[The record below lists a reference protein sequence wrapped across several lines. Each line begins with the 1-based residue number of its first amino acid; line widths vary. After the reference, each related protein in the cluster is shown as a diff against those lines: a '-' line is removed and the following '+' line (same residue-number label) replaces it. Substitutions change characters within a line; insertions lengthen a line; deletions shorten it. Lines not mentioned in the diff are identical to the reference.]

1 MGNGHNQRV
10 VDASRRAPGQGP
22 RRPRPARP
30 AWHGWAVASL
40 LGLSIAGTAL
50 VAAQAPVARAA
61 KPIATMPVADIKPG
75 MKGHAV
81 TVFFGEQSDR
91 FEIEVVD
98 TMRNYLPKQDAVLF
112 RSSDPRLEHSGIVGG
127 MSGSPIFV
135 DGKLVG
141 ALSYGWR
148 FNKDPLGALTPIANM
163 LEVGDLPYRPDV
175 LPRPAGPRGRTRAG
189 NKAWADQMLGLRTDP
204 LPARRRPADLE
215 PGLDLEPL
223 PLPLT
228 VSGFG
233 TATARMLGETFGMIP
248 VRGGS
253 GPAGSEPAQGPKKA
267 ARSEGPKKDWK
278 PGDAVSVVL
287 IRGDSAAASNGT
299 VTWVGP
305 KGESLLAFGHS
316 MFEDG
321 PSNLPFADA
330 RVHTIINS
338 VDRSVKMSSPLTIQ
352 GVMVQD
358 RQPAIALRTDLR
370 APMIPVRVSIQGPD
384 PDLAPRTYDNEVAFG
399 MELTPNLV
407 AGILSEAVDEA
418 GRDATEVVITL
429 HHEIAVETSKG
440 PQTITMD
447 EEVFFSSG
455 LVGRILGRSRGVLA
469 IMAALDNE
477 FEVAKIRSTSHEIRM
492 QYGSPLEAIEHVR
505 LIDEEV
511 REGDV
516 IRLAVTLRAFK
527 GDTRELVVPL
537 RIPDDAAGEEIKIEL
552 TGGDG
557 ALPYRPQPDSLATLL
572 ETVAQAYPSR
582 SLVATIYRQGEGLS
596 TRHGL
601 IEDVPDSVLE
611 SLVDRG
617 STAEVV
623 RFKRM
628 ARRVLPTDTIIEGQH
643 TLELDVLPR
652 KTFDDAP

>member
-1 MGNGHNQRV
+1 MESG
-10 VDASRRAPGQGP
+10 RRSHRFETP
-22 RRPRPARP
+22 
-30 AWHGWAVASL
+30 GWAVAGL
-40 LGLSIAGTAL
+40 LALGVTAAGLF
-50 VAAQAPVARAA
+50 AARPPVARAA
-61 KPIATMPVADIKPG
+61 KPIATMPVSDIKPG
-75 MKGHAV
+75 MRGHAV
-81 TVFFGEQSDR
+81 TVFFGEKSDR

-98 TMRNYLPKQDAVLF
+98 TMKNYLPKQDAVLF

-127 MSGSPIFV
+127 MSGSPIFIE
-135 DGKLVG
+135 DKLVG

-163 LEVGDLPYRPDV
+163 LEVGDLPFRPDV
-175 LPRPAGPRGRTRAG
+175 LPRPAGPRGRVRAG
-189 NKAWADQMLGLRTDP
+189 SQAWADQMLGLRTDP
-204 LPARRRPADLE
+204 LPARRRPAELE
-215 PGLDLEPL
+215 QGLDLEPL

-233 TATARMLGETFGMIP
+233 TATARMLGDTFGMVP

-253 GPAGSEPAQGPKKA
+253 GPGGDGEAKGKGAEK
-267 ARSEGPKKDWK
+267 EGPKKDWK

-287 IRGDSAAASNGT
+287 IRGDSSAASNGT

-338 VDRSVKMSSPLTIQ
+338 VDRSVKMSSPLTVQ

-370 APMIPVRVSIQGPD
+370 APMIPVKVTLQGPD
-384 PDLAPRTYDNEVAFG
+384 PDLAPRVYENEVAFG
-399 MELTPNLV
+399 MELTPNLI
-407 AGILSEAVDEA
+407 AGILSEAVDEG

-429 HHEIAVETSKG
+429 HHEISVETSKG
-440 PQTITMD
+440 PLTLSMD
-447 EEVFFSSG
+447 EEVFFSQG
-455 LVGRILGRSRGVLA
+455 LIGRLLGRSRGVLTV
-469 IMAALDNE
+469 MAALDNE
-477 FEVAKIRSTSHEIRM
+477 FEVAKIRGTTHEIRM
-492 QYGSPLEAIEHVR
+492 QYGSPVEAIQHVR
-505 LIDEEV
+505 LMDEEV

-516 IRLAVTLRAFK
+516 VRLEVTLRAFK
-527 GDTRELVVPL
+527 GDERQLVVPL
-537 RIPDDAAGEEIKIEL
+537 RIPDDAGGEEIRVEL

-557 ALPYRPQPDSLATLL
+557 ALPYRPQPDSLPTLL
-572 ETVAQAYPSR
+572 ETIAQSYPSR

-611 SLVDRG
+611 SLVDRS
-617 STAEVV
+617 STAEAV

-643 TLELDVLPR
+643 TLDLDVLPR
-652 KTFDDAP
+652 KTFDQAP

>member
-1 MGNGHNQRV
+1 MG
-10 VDASRRAPGQGP
+10 
-22 RRPRPARP
+22 
-30 AWHGWAVASL
+30 GWAVAGL
-40 LGLSIAGTAL
+40 LGLVVTAAGV
-50 VAAQAPVARAA
+50 VASRAPTARAA
-61 KPIATMPVADIKPG
+61 KPMATMPVSEVKPG
-75 MKGHAV
+75 MRGHAV
-81 TVFFGEQSDR
+81 TVFSGEKSDR

-98 TMRNYLPKQDAVLF
+98 TMKNYLPKQDAVLF

-127 MSGSPIFV
+127 MSGSPIFI

-148 FNKDPLGALTPIANM
+148 FNKDPLGALTPISNM
-163 LEVGDLPYRPDV
+163 LEVGELPYRPDV
-175 LPRPAGPRGRTRAG
+175 LPRPGPRGRARAG
-189 NKAWADQMLGLRTDP
+189 SKAWADQMLGLATDP
-204 LPARRRPADLE
+204 LPARRRPAELE
-215 PGLDLEPL
+215 EGLGLEPL

-233 TATARMLGETFGMIP
+233 PATARLLGETFGMIP

-253 GPAGSEPAQGPKKA
+253 GPGSGPDADEGRVSKRADRPPRKTSGTERERPPKKA
-267 ARSEGPKKDWK
+267 SGAEGERPPKKAWK
-278 PGDAVSVVL
+278 PGDSVSVVL
-287 IRGDSAAASNGT
+287 IRGDSSAASNGT

-338 VDRSVKMSSPLTIQ
+338 VDRSVKMSSPLTLQ

-358 RQPAIALRTDLR
+358 RQPAIALRTDLW
-370 APMIPVRVSIQGPD
+370 APMIPVRVTMHGPD
-384 PDLAPRTYDNEVAFG
+384 PDLAPRIYDNEVAFG
-399 MELTPNLV
+399 VELTPNLV
-407 AGILSEAVDEA
+407 AGILAEAVDEA
-418 GRDATEVVITL
+418 GRDATEVVIAL
-429 HHEIAVETSKG
+429 HHEIALDTSKG
-440 PQTITMD
+440 PLTLAMD
-447 EEVFFSSG
+447 EEVFFPQG
-455 LVGRILGRSRGVLA
+455 LVGRLLGRSRGVLA
-469 IMAALDNE
+469 VMAALDNE
-477 FEVAKIRSTSHEIRM
+477 FEVAKLRGTTHEIRM
-492 QYGSPLEAIEHVR
+492 QYGAPIEAIEHVR
-505 LIDEEV
+505 LLDAEV

-516 IRLAVTLRAFK
+516 IRLAVTLRAWK

-537 RIPDDAAGEEIKIEL
+537 RIPDDAGGEEIKVEL

-557 ALPYRPQPDSLATLL
+557 ALPYRPLPDSLPTLL
-572 ETVAQAYPSR
+572 ETIAQAYPSR

-601 IEDVPDSVLE
+601 VEDLPDSVLE

-617 STAEVV
+617 STAEAV

-628 ARRVLPTDTIIEGQH
+628 GRRVLSTDTIIEGQH
-643 TLELDVLPR
+643 TLDLDVLPR

>member
-1 MGNGHNQRV
+1 
-10 VDASRRAPGQGP
+10 
-22 RRPRPARP
+22 
-30 AWHGWAVASL
+30 
-40 LGLSIAGTAL
+40 
-50 VAAQAPVARAA
+50 
-61 KPIATMPVADIKPG
+61 
-75 MKGHAV
+75 
-81 TVFFGEQSDR
+81 
-91 FEIEVVD
+91 
-98 TMRNYLPKQDAVLF
+98 
-112 RSSDPRLEHSGIVGG
+112 VGG

-135 DGKLVG
+135 EGKLVG

-148 FNKDPLGALTPIANM
+148 FNKDPLGALTPISNM
-163 LEVGDLPYRPDV
+163 LEVGELPYRPEV
-175 LPRPAGPRGRTRAG
+175 LPRPAGPRGRARAG
-189 NKAWADQMLGLRTDP
+189 GKAWADQMLGLHTDP
-204 LPARRRPADLE
+204 LPARRRPAELE
-215 PGLDLEPL
+215 EGLDLEPL

-233 TATARMLGETFGMIP
+233 PGTARLLGETFGMVP

-253 GPAGSEPAQGPKKA
+253 GPGGADEASTKKA
-267 ARSEGPKKDWK
+267 SEGSKKKAWK

-287 IRGDSAAASNGT
+287 IRGDSSAASNGT

-305 KGESLLAFGHS
+305 KGDSLLAFGHS

-321 PSNLPFADA
+321 PSNLPMADA
-330 RVHTIINS
+330 RVHTILNS

-370 APMIPVRVSIQGPD
+370 APMIPVVVSMQGPD
-384 PDLAPRTYDNEVAFG
+384 PDLGPRVYRNEVAFG

-407 AGILSEAVDEA
+407 AGLLAEAVDEA
-418 GRDATEVVITL
+418 GRDATEVVIAL
-429 HHEIAVETSKG
+429 HHEIALETSRG
-440 PQTITMD
+440 PLTLEMD
-447 EEVFFSSG
+447 EEVFFPQG
-455 LVGRILGRSRGVLA
+455 LMGRLLGRSRGVLA
-469 IMAALDNE
+469 VMAALDNE
-477 FEVAKIRSTSHEIRM
+477 FEVAKIRSTTHEIRM
-492 QYGSPLEAIEHVR
+492 QYGSPIETIEEVR
-505 LIDEEV
+505 LLDEEI

-537 RIPDDAAGEEIKIEL
+537 RIPDDAGGEEIKIEL

-557 ALPYRPQPDSLATLL
+557 AVPYRPLPDSLATLL
-572 ETVAQAYPSR
+572 ETIEQSYPSR
-582 SLVATIYRQGEGLS
+582 SLVTSIYRQDEGLS

-601 IEDVPDSVLE
+601 IEDMPDSVLE

-617 STAEVV
+617 STAEIV

-628 ARRVLPTDTIIEGQH
+628 ARRVLATETIIEGQH
-643 TLELDVLPR
+643 TLDLDVLPR